1 MPTKENILIYVL
13 RRDLRLDDN
22 PVFHEISQL
31 YLSGKARFTHV
42 LPLYIF
48 NARQVEVSGF
58 YASSPS
64 PYPEAKSP
72 VGKFWR
78 CGPHRARFLCESV
91 WDLKQ
96 TLESVH
102 SGLCIRAGSLQD
114 VVGSALESLE
124 AEVVGVWMTGDVT
137 PEELEDE
144 ANVRSIVEAK
154 GKEFRLFKDE
164 KYFID
169 E

>member
-1 MPTKENILIYVL
+1 
-13 RRDLRLDDN
+13 
-22 PVFHEISQL
+22 
-31 YLSGKARFTHV
+31 V
-42 LPLYIF
+42 LPLYVF
-48 NARQVEVSGF
+48 NARQIEVSGF
-58 YASSPS
+58 FTGSLS
-64 PYPEAKSP
+64 PYPEAKSQL
-72 VGKFWR
+72 GKFWR

-96 TLESVH
+96 SLESVH

-114 VVGSALESLE
+114 VVRRALDSPG
-124 AEVVGVWMTGDVT
+124 ADVIGVWMTGDVT

-144 ANVRSIVEAK
+144 ASVRTITEDR